1 MITTTSRLRSVGWLV
16 LLGLCLALVVALAFR
31 VNALRSQIHHAE
43 ARIVA
48 LKQEK
53 MYLETEFETRSN
65 QQQLKA
71 WNDVEFGYAAPNASQ
86 YIEGERQLAA
96 LSVPATP
103 DAPAPIRVA
112 SVDDSVIASA
122 AFPAMV
128 SPLSGKALAS
138 NDSKVA
144 ADDTEEDRPARTVD
158 HAEAVETL
166 KDRLGKVVDARPRG
180 PVRKETASEKE
191 RPAKKDAKLD
201 AKMDAKMDRAEAS
214 ASAKPKA
221 AQKVAAKDVVAK
233 DVVAKDRAANAKSAG
248 KPAAK
253 AKAVTTADK
262 SGATKTKSGS
272 APRATKGKEA
282 KAAR

>member
-1 MITTTSRLRSVGWLV
+1 MITTASRLRSVGWLV
-16 LLGLCLALVVALAFR
+16 LLGLCLALVMVLAFR

-71 WNDVEFGYAAPNASQ
+71 WNDVEFGYAAPSASQ
-86 YIEGERQLAA
+86 YLEGERQLAE
-96 LSVPATP
+96 LSVPTQP
-103 DAPAPIRVA
+103 DAPEPIRVA

-122 AFPAMV
+122 AFPSMV
-128 SPLSGKALAS
+128 SPLTGKVLAS
-138 NDSKVA
+138 NDRKAVSPSDE
-144 ADDTEEDRPARTVD
+144 DDTASDRPARKVA

-166 KDRLGKVVDARPRG
+166 KDRLGKVIDARPRG

-191 RPAKKDAKLD
+191 RPAKK
-201 AKMDAKMDRAEAS
+201 AEAKV
-214 ASAKPKA
+214 AEKTKDAPKEKAAVAKADKAKPKV
-221 AQKVAAKDVVAK
+221 KTVA
-233 DVVAKDRAANAKSAG
+233 
-248 KPAAK
+248 
-253 AKAVTTADK
+253 TADK
-262 SGATKTKSGS
+262 SAPKKDKS
-272 APRATKGKEA
+272 APTPRAAKGKEA

>member
-1 MITTTSRLRSVGWLV
+1 MIKTASRLRSIGWLV
-16 LLGLCLALVVALAFR
+16 LLGLCLALVMVLAFR

-71 WNDVEFGYAAPNASQ
+71 WNDVEFGYVAPNASQ
-86 YIEGERQLAA
+86 YLEGERQLAA
-96 LSVPATP
+96 LSVPTQP

-138 NDSKVA
+138 DDRKAVPSDDEDVALADRPMRKVA
-144 ADDTEEDRPARTVD
+144 HD
-158 HAEAVETL
+158 EAVETL

-191 RPAKKDAKLD
+191 RPARKTET
-201 AKMDAKMDRAEAS
+201 R
-214 ASAKPKA
+214 
-221 AQKVAAKDVVAK
+221 AKDT
-233 DVVAKDRAANAKSAG
+233 DT
-248 KPAAK
+248 AK
-253 AKAVTTADK
+253 AKAPSKEKAVVAKADKVKPKSKVVATADK
-262 SGATKTKSGS
+262 SAPKKGKSAP

>member
-1 MITTTSRLRSVGWLV
+1 MISTTSRLRSVGWVV

-86 YIEGERQLAA
+86 YLEGERQLAA

-138 NDSKVA
+138 NDSKAV
-144 ADDTEEDRPARTVD
+144 ADDADEDRPARTVD

-180 PVRKETASEKE
+180 PVRKETASDKE
-191 RPAKKDAKLD
+191 RPVKKDKS
-201 AKMDAKMDRAEAS
+201 ES
-214 ASAKPKA
+214 ATSAKPKV
-221 AQKVAAKDVVAK
+221 AQKAAAKGVVSKERAK
-233 DVVAKDRAANAKSAG
+233 TAKSDARPAS

-253 AKAVTTADK
+253 VKAVATADK
-262 SGATKTKSGS
+262 SGASKAKSSS
-272 APRATKGKEA
+272 APRAAKGKEA

>member
-144 ADDTEEDRPARTVD
+144 GDATDEDRPARTVD

-201 AKMDAKMDRAEAS
+201 AKLDAKMDRAEAS

-221 AQKVAAKDVVAK
+221 AQKVAAK
-233 DVVAKDRAANAKSAG
+233 
-248 KPAAK
+248 

-262 SGATKTKSGS
+262 SGASKTKSGS

>member
-1 MITTTSRLRSVGWLV
+1 MISTTSRLRSVGWVV

-86 YIEGERQLAA
+86 YLEGERQLAA

-138 NDSKVA
+138 NDSKAV
-144 ADDTEEDRPARTVD
+144 ADDGDEDRPARTVD

-180 PVRKETASEKE
+180 PVRKETASDKE
-191 RPAKKDAKLD
+191 RPAKKDKS
-201 AKMDAKMDRAEAS
+201 ES
-214 ASAKPKA
+214 ATSAKPKV
-221 AQKVAAKDVVAK
+221 AQKAAAKDAAAKGVVAK
-233 DVVAKDRAANAKSAG
+233 ERAKTAKSDARPAG

-253 AKAVTTADK
+253 SKAVATADK
-262 SGATKTKSGS
+262 SGASKAKSSS
-272 APRATKGKEA
+272 APRAAKGKEA

>member
-1 MITTTSRLRSVGWLV
+1 MISTTSRLRSVGWVV

-86 YIEGERQLAA
+86 YLEGERQLAA

-138 NDSKVA
+138 NDSKAV
-144 ADDTEEDRPARTVD
+144 ADDADEDRPARTVN

-180 PVRKETASEKE
+180 PVRKETASDKE
-191 RPAKKDAKLD
+191 RPVKKDKS
-201 AKMDAKMDRAEAS
+201 ES
-214 ASAKPKA
+214 ATSAKPKV
-221 AQKVAAKDVVAK
+221 AQKAAAKDAAAKGVVAK
-233 DVVAKDRAANAKSAG
+233 ERAKTAKSDARPAS

-253 AKAVTTADK
+253 AKAVATADK
-262 SGATKTKSGS
+262 SGASKAKSSS
-272 APRATKGKEA
+272 APRAAKGKEA

>member
-1 MITTTSRLRSVGWLV
+1 MITTASRLRSVGWLV
-16 LLGLCLALVVALAFR
+16 LLGLCLALVIALAFR

-48 LKQEK
+48 LKQER

-86 YIEGERQLAA
+86 YIEGERQLAQ

-103 DAPAPIRVA
+103 DAPEPIRVA

-122 AFPAMV
+122 AFPGMV
-128 SPLSGKALAS
+128 SPLSGKPLAS
-138 NDSKVA
+138 DDRKAAAAA
-144 ADDTEEDRPARTVD
+144 ADDEDEVRPARKM
-158 HAEAVETL
+158 AREEAVETL

-191 RPAKKDAKLD
+191 RPTRKDK
-201 AKMDAKMDRAEAS
+201 AES
-214 ASAKPKA
+214 DTSGKS
-221 AQKVAAKDVVAK
+221 KVAAKGGG
-233 DVVAKDRAANAKSAG
+233 KSAKADS
-248 KPAAK
+248 KPASKPATK
-253 AKAVTTADK
+253 AKTVATADK
-262 SGATKTKSGS
+262 SASGKAKSAP

>member
-1 MITTTSRLRSVGWLV
+1 MIATASRLRSVGWLV
-16 LLGLCLALVVALAFR
+16 LLGLCLALVIALALR

-48 LKQEK
+48 LKQER

-86 YIEGERQLAA
+86 YIEGERQLAQ

-103 DAPAPIRVA
+103 DAPEPIRVA

-122 AFPAMV
+122 GFPGMV
-128 SPLSGKALAS
+128 SPLSGKPLAS
-138 NDSKVA
+138 DDRKSVA
-144 ADDTEEDRPARTVD
+144 AEDDGEVRPARKM
-158 HAEAVETL
+158 AREEAVETL

-191 RPAKKDAKLD
+191 RPARKEKAESPASGSSKVAVKDVGKT
-201 AKMDAKMDRAEAS
+201 
-214 ASAKPKA
+214 
-221 AQKVAAKDVVAK
+221 AAKDS
-233 DVVAKDRAANAKSAG
+233 AKDRSKSAKADAKPVG
-248 KPAAK
+248 KPTAK
-253 AKAVTTADK
+253 AKAVATADK
-262 SGATKTKSGS
+262 SAPGKTKS
-272 APRATKGKEA
+272 APTPRATKGKEA

>member
-1 MITTTSRLRSVGWLV
+1 MISSANRLRSVGWLV
-16 LLGLCLALVVALAFR
+16 LLGLCLGLVMVLAFR

-65 QQQLKA
+65 QQQLKT

-86 YIEGERQLAA
+86 YLEGERQLAE
-96 LSVPATP
+96 LSVPARA

-112 SVDDSVIASA
+112 SVDDAVIASA

-128 SPLSGKALAS
+128 SPLTGKALAS
-138 NDSKVA
+138 NDRKVSAAADEDDEGADRPVRKVA
-144 ADDTEEDRPARTVD
+144 HD
-158 HAEAVETL
+158 EAVETL

-191 RPAKKDAKLD
+191 RPAKKDEAKTSGKSKSV
-201 AKMDAKMDRAEAS
+201 ATKVEKTKTAS
-214 ASAKPKA
+214 ADSNAKPKA
-221 AQKVAAKDVVAK
+221 KTVA
-233 DVVAKDRAANAKSAG
+233 
-248 KPAAK
+248 
-253 AKAVTTADK
+253 TADK
-262 SGATKTKSGS
+262 SAPKKDKS
-272 APRATKGKEA
+272 APTPRAAKGKEA

>member
-1 MITTTSRLRSVGWLV
+1 MISTTSRLRSVGWVV

-71 WNDVEFGYAAPNASQ
+71 WNDVEFGYAALNASQ
-86 YIEGERQLAA
+86 YLEGERQLAA

-112 SVDDSVIASA
+112 SVDDSVIASV

-138 NDSKVA
+138 NDSKAV
-144 ADDTEEDRPARTVD
+144 ADDGDEDRPARTVD

-180 PVRKETASEKE
+180 PVRKETASDKE
-191 RPAKKDAKLD
+191 RPAKKDKSV
-201 AKMDAKMDRAEAS
+201 S
-214 ASAKPKA
+214 ATSAKPKV
-221 AQKVAAKDVVAK
+221 AQKAAAKDAAAKGVVAK
-233 DVVAKDRAANAKSAG
+233 ERAKTAKSDARPAS
-248 KPAAK
+248 KSAAK
-253 AKAVTTADK
+253 AKAVATADK
-262 SGATKTKSGS
+262 SGASKAKSGS
-272 APRATKGKEA
+272 APRAAKGKEA

>member
-1 MITTTSRLRSVGWLV
+1 MISTTSRLRSVGWIA
-16 LLGLCLALVVALAFR
+16 LLGVCLALVVALAFR

-86 YIEGERQLAA
+86 YLEGERQLAQ
-96 LSVPATP
+96 LSMPATP

-138 NDSKVA
+138 DDSKSV
-144 ADDTEEDRPARTVD
+144 ADDTDQDSPARKVD
-158 HAEAVETL
+158 HDEAVETL

-191 RPAKKDAKLD
+191 RPAKK
-201 AKMDAKMDRAEAS
+201 MDKAES
-214 ASAKPKA
+214 ASTEKPKA
-221 AQKVAAKDVVAK
+221 PAKGASKDKPKGAK
-233 DVVAKDRAANAKSAG
+233 ADA
-248 KPAAK
+248 KPALK
-253 AKAVTTADK
+253 PKAVATADK
-262 SGATKTKSGS
+262 SVASKAKSAP
-272 APRATKGKEA
+272 APRATKGKGA

>member
-1 MITTTSRLRSVGWLV
+1 MISTTSRLRSVGWVV

-86 YIEGERQLAA
+86 YLEGERQLAA

-112 SVDDSVIASA
+112 SVDDSVIASV

-138 NDSKVA
+138 NDSKAV
-144 ADDTEEDRPARTVD
+144 ADDGDEDRPARTVD

-180 PVRKETASEKE
+180 PVRKETASDKE
-191 RPAKKDAKLD
+191 RPAKKDKSV
-201 AKMDAKMDRAEAS
+201 S
-214 ASAKPKA
+214 ATSAKPKV
-221 AQKVAAKDVVAK
+221 AQKAAAKDAAAKGVVAK
-233 DVVAKDRAANAKSAG
+233 ERAKTAKSDARPAS
-248 KPAAK
+248 KSAAK
-253 AKAVTTADK
+253 AKAVATADK
-262 SGATKTKSGS
+262 SGASKAKSGS
-272 APRATKGKEA
+272 APRAAKGKEA

>member
-53 MYLETEFETRSN
+53 LYLETEFETRSN

-144 ADDTEEDRPARTVD
+144 GDATDEDRPARTVD

-191 RPAKKDAKLD
+191 RPGKKDAKL
-201 AKMDAKMDRAEAS
+201 DAKMDRAEAS
-214 ASAKPKA
+214 ASTKPKA

-233 DVVAKDRAANAKSAG
+233 GVLAKDRAANAKSAG

-262 SGATKTKSGS
+262 SGASKTKSGS

-282 KAAR
+282 KAVR

>member
-1 MITTTSRLRSVGWLV
+1 MISTTSRLRSVGWLV

-144 ADDTEEDRPARTVD
+144 ADDTEGDRSARTVD

-201 AKMDAKMDRAEAS
+201 AKMDRAEAS

-221 AQKVAAKDVVAK
+221 AQKVAAK

-262 SGATKTKSGS
+262 SGASKTKSGS

>member
-1 MITTTSRLRSVGWLV
+1 MISTTSRLRSVGWVV

-86 YIEGERQLAA
+86 YLEGERQLAA

-138 NDSKVA
+138 NDSKAV
-144 ADDTEEDRPARTVD
+144 ADDGDEDRPARTVD

-180 PVRKETASEKE
+180 PLRKETASDKE
-191 RPAKKDAKLD
+191 RPARKDKS
-201 AKMDAKMDRAEAS
+201 ES
-214 ASAKPKA
+214 ATSAKPKA
-221 AQKVAAKDVVAK
+221 AQKAAAKDVAAK
-233 DVVAKDRAANAKSAG
+233 GVVAKERAKTAKSDPQTAS

-253 AKAVTTADK
+253 AKAVATADK
-262 SGATKTKSGS
+262 SGASKAKSSS
-272 APRATKGKEA
+272 APRAAKGKEA

>member
-1 MITTTSRLRSVGWLV
+1 MITSASRLRSVGWLA
-16 LLGLCLALVVALAFR
+16 LLGVCLALVVALAFR

-86 YIEGERQLAA
+86 YLEGERQLAE

-112 SVDDSVIASA
+112 SVDDAVIASA

-138 NDSKVA
+138 DDRKAVVDD
-144 ADDTEEDRPARTVD
+144 ADEERPARKVD

-191 RPAKKDAKLD
+191 RPAKKDKT
-201 AKMDAKMDRAEAS
+201 ES
-214 ASAKPKA
+214 ASAEKP
-221 AQKVAAKDVVAK
+221 
-233 DVVAKDRAANAKSAG
+233 

-253 AKAVTTADK
+253 AKTAKSDPKPAAKTKPAATADK
-262 SGATKTKSGS
+262 SSASKTKSAS
-272 APRATKGKEA
+272 APRAAKGKEA